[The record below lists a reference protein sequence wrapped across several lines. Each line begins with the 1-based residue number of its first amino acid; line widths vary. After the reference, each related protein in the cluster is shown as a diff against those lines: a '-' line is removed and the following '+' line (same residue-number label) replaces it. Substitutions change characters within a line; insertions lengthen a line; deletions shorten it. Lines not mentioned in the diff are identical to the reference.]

1 MMVCDIASA
10 DGSDVSLL
18 HIITDN
24 IRAIQNTI
32 YALLR
37 AKYSFVFK
45 IIFRTIQNAMC
56 SEKITPL
63 HIQNNILG
71 DIVS

>member
-1 MMVCDIASA
+1 MVCDIASA

-37 AKYSFVFK
+37 VKYSFVFK

-56 SEKITPL
+56 SLDNSSAT
-63 HIQNNILG
+63 QNNILG

>member
-1 MMVCDIASA
+1 MMMTVCDIASA

-37 AKYSFVFK
+37 AQYSFVFK
-45 IIFRTIQNAMC
+45 II
-56 SEKITPL
+56 L
-63 HIQNNILG
+63 QNNPECDVLRE
-71 DIVS
+71 DNSSAYSK

>member
-45 IIFRTIQNAMC
+45 IILRTIQNTMC
-56 SEKITPL
+56 SE
-63 HIQNNILG
+63 
-71 DIVS
+71 